1 MSYLGSAELRTES
14 TCNRRKPAMLVYVL
28 VKVQPGKE
36 SGVARETVKI
46 EGITEAMWTYGFC
59 DILFKVNVR
68 SVEELNKVVLRKI
81 RMIPGV
87 RSTETIIVSP
97 IPIYGS
103 RPSAKFSRKTHT
115 KSKFSRR

>member
-1 MSYLGSAELRTES
+1 
-14 TCNRRKPAMLVYVL
+14 MLAYVS

-36 SGVARETVKI
+36 SGVARETVKV
-46 EGITEAMWTYGFC
+46 EGVTEAAWTYGFC

-68 SVEELNKVVLRKI
+68 SVEELNKVVLKI
-81 RMIPGV
+81 RTTPGV

-103 RPSAKFSRKTHT
+103 RPSTEL
-115 KSKFSRR
+115 SRRVRTKKILKKVT